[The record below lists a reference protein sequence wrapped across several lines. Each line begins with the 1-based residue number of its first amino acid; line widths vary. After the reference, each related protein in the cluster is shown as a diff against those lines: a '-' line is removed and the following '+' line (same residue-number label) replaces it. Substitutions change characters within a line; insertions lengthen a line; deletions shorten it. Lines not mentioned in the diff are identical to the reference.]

1 MFTVSACTPHTTGL
15 TEVGVR
21 TCKIA
26 FWGAKGVEDR
36 IYAPGGTYFFLPFIN
51 DWHVFD
57 TKLQNLEMTFSES
70 RGDRRMRDD
79 LVFKTI
85 DGNDIG
91 LDVIIVYRID
101 ANKAPHIL
109 QYVAQNDDILKGTI
123 VRTVARSKPRD
134 IFGELKTE
142 AFYVAEAR
150 ETQSNKAR
158 EALQDI
164 LGPMG
169 IIVEKVLTNDYRFN
183 AKYTKAIEEKKVAG
197 RLSFLHLVYLRQCIR
212 KYHVFEHCQYHHVTE
227 CDHINK
233 LKRINPHNMLPKRNI
248 SVNLRKPGEVNKM
261 VANADGEYL
270 KAKIEADVYQE
281 QQKLLAQAIQAEGI
295 AEANG
300 IMEMNKALEAKGGEV
315 IVKLR
320 IAEALQGKRIIL
332 LPVSEGGMNL
342 KTTDINGL
350 IDTLGIKSLSD
361 KK

>member
-1 MFTVSACTPHTTGL
+1 MSRILIVALLAFALLTTSVDIIQTTGL

-21 TCKIA
+21 TRKVGI
-26 FWGAKGVEDR
+26 FSPKGVEDHV
-36 IYAPGGTYFFLPFIN
+36 YMPGGTYFFLPFIN

-57 TKLQNLEMTFSES
+57 TKLQNLEMTFSKT
-70 RGDRRMRDD
+70 RGDRKNRDD

-101 ANKAPHIL
+101 AKKAPHIL
-109 QYVAQNDDILKGTI
+109 QYVASNDDTLRGTI

-142 AFYVAEAR
+142 SFYVAEDR
-150 ETQSNKAR
+150 ETQSGKAR
-158 EALQDI
+158 KALQGI

-183 AKYTKAIEEKKVAG
+183 ADYQKAIEDKKVADQQVEKNK
-197 RLSFLHLVYLRQCIR
+197 SAQHAAAEEYKR
-212 KYHVFEHCQYHHVTE
+212 KLEE
-227 CDHINK
+227 A
-233 LKRINPHNMLPKRNI
+233 R
-248 SVNLRKPGEVNKM
+248 GEVNKM
-261 VANADGEYL
+261 VADADGEYL
-270 KAKIEADVYQE
+270 KAKIEADVYLE
-281 QQKLLAQAIQAEGI
+281 QQQLLAEAILAEGI

-300 IMEMNKALEAKGGEV
+300 IQEMNNALAGSGGEA

-342 KTTDINGL
+342 KTTDINRL
-350 IDTLGIKSLSD
+350 IETLGVKSLANV
-361 KK
+361 K

>member
-1 MFTVSACTPHTTGL
+1 MKRFFIPIALLIMIALAGGTYITHTTGL

-21 TCKIA
+21 TRKMA
-26 FWGAKGVEDR
+26 LWGSKGVEDH

-51 DWHVFD
+51 DWDVFD
-57 TKLQNLEMTFSES
+57 TKLQNLEMTLSKT
-70 RGDRRMRDD
+70 RGDRRTRDD

-85 DGNDIG
+85 DGNDIS
-91 LDVIIVYRID
+91 LDVIIAYRID
-101 ANKAPHIL
+101 PEKAPYIL
-109 QYVAQNDDILKGTI
+109 QYVARDDDTLRGTI

-150 ETQSNKAR
+150 EAQSGKAR
-158 EALQDI
+158 EALQEI

-183 AKYTKAIEEKKVAG
+183 PEYQKAIEDKKVADQQVEKNKSAQHAATEEY
-197 RLSFLHLVYLRQCIR
+197 RR
-212 KYHVFEHCQYHHVTE
+212 KLEE
-227 CDHINK
+227 AK
-233 LKRINPHNMLPKRNI
+233 
-248 SVNLRKPGEVNKM
+248 GEVNKM
-261 VANADGEYL
+261 VADADGEYL
-270 KAKIEADVYQE
+270 KAKIEADVYLE
-281 QQKLLAQAIQAEGI
+281 QQRLLAQAIQAEGI

-300 IMEMNKALEAKGGEV
+300 IREMNNALAGDGGEV

-320 IAEALQGKRIIL
+320 IAEAIQGKRIIL

-350 IDTLGIKSLSD
+350 IETLGVRSLSGENE
-361 KK
+361 

>member
-1 MFTVSACTPHTTGL
+1 MKRFIVSIILIMIMFTVGVFVPHTTGL

-21 TCKIA
+21 TRKIA
-26 FWGAKGVEDR
+26 FWGEKGVEDR

-57 TKLQNLEMTFSES
+57 TKLQNLEMTFSKS
-70 RGDRRMRDD
+70 RGDRRTRDD

-101 ANKAPHIL
+101 ATKAPHIL
-109 QYVAQNDDILKGTI
+109 QYVAQDDEILRGTI

-142 AFYVAEAR
+142 AFYVAESR
-150 ETQSNKAR
+150 ENQSDKAR
-158 EALQDI
+158 EALQNI

-183 AKYTKAIEEKKVAG
+183 AEYTKAIEDKKVADQQVEKNK
-197 RLSFLHLVYLRQCIR
+197 SAQHAAKEEYKR
-212 KYHVFEHCQYHHVTE
+212 KLEE
-227 CDHINK
+227 AK
-233 LKRINPHNMLPKRNI
+233 
-248 SVNLRKPGEVNKM
+248 GEVNQM

-270 KAKIEADVYQE
+270 KSKIEADVYLE
-281 QQKLLAQAIQAEGI
+281 KQKLLAQAILAEGI

-300 IMEMNKALEAKGGEV
+300 IKEMNDALVAVGGEV

-350 IDTLGIKSLSD
+350 IETLGIKSLSD
-361 KK
+361 KKRQ

>member
-1 MFTVSACTPHTTGL
+1 LATFTAGACVPHTTGL

-21 TCKIA
+21 TRKIA
-26 FWGAKGVEDR
+26 LWGSKGVEDR
-36 IYAPGGTYFFLPFIN
+36 IYTPGGTYFFLPFIN

-57 TKLQNLEMTFSES
+57 TKLQNLEMTFSKM
-70 RGDRRMRDD
+70 RGDRRTRDD

-101 ANKAPHIL
+101 AYKAPHIL
-109 QYVAQNDDILKGTI
+109 QYVARNDDILRGTI

-142 AFYVAEAR
+142 AFYVAESR
-150 ETQSNKAR
+150 ETQSGKAR

-183 AKYTKAIEEKKVAG
+183 AEYTKAIEDKKVADQQVEKNK
-197 RLSFLHLVYLRQCIR
+197 SAQHAAAEEYKR
-212 KYHVFEHCQYHHVTE
+212 KLEE
-227 CDHINK
+227 AK
-233 LKRINPHNMLPKRNI
+233 
-248 SVNLRKPGEVNKM
+248 GEVNKM
-261 VANADGEYL
+261 VADADGEYL

-281 QQKLLAQAIQAEGI
+281 QQQLLARAIQAEGI
-295 AEANG
+295 AEAKG
-300 IMEMNKALEAKGGEV
+300 IREMNNALAGAGGEA

-320 IAEALQGKRIIL
+320 IAEAIQGKRIIL

-342 KTTDINGL
+342 KTTDINRL
-350 IDTLGIKSLSD
+350 IETIGIQALGQGK
-361 KK
+361 